1 MATTFE
7 QKKKQENL
15 ARIEQLKKNHRD
27 RLAKTTPAQAV
38 VNNAKRQTQQKT
50 DKLYVPATVS
60 KQENKKRDRLNY
72 IVNPN
77 YRQTANMGI
86 NNPYK
91 QLDYMTDEERNT
103 VTQFVAGKDYN
114 GAEKYLD
121 SIESLLNSRVAEAE
135 AGKMKEFA
143 KEHNALGLAAA
154 TMAGLYKPMGYI
166 EGLGQTLAN
175 RVTGEDTPIDYN
187 SPAFAGS
194 RLSEAAAEGITEGK
208 SGLEQFLWNAALS
221 MGNQLITMPLGG
233 GATTFMGL
241 QGAADALYDY
251 SRKGVGNARALA
263 GATGMGV
270 ISKEI
275 EDKFPNSRL
284 FGMGDD
290 ASQLLTE
297 GTLKHI
303 FKAAY
308 GEGREE
314 IAENIISN
322 VWDSALMGEKSDFST
337 LKNQLMEQG
346 LSEEEAAKQALF
358 QIYAVN
364 SAVAFAGG
372 ALSGGVLGG
381 MGSGANYYRASRLG
395 QQYND
400 ADTVNALMEA
410 AEDTRGDSVAFM
422 LAQKN
427 RAKLESKGSLS
438 NADVYRQVAA
448 NEMEFGREEAEQQRL
463 NISRLYNQATGTDG
477 DSMVINSLQKVFSG
491 GRLTNNEAEAIIN
504 DEFARQMFTGETGI
518 AIPENATMS
527 EKRRAVKS
535 RAVQIARGNAQPVT
549 FDAPAQQTAEE
560 RSTTEAVESVKRYG
574 ESGQKA
580 FMNAVKDMTGER
592 LTAAA
597 QDFEN
602 YYIAGTADLGM
613 NAVVNRGGLDRA
625 SAYAAYQSGVNDRRF
640 SRKAYDSKT
649 MARNK
654 TPGYDYKGSVNIDSR
669 TAANLDKVGKRFG
682 VKITVAD
689 SLGKGVNGRYN
700 PNKGEFVLSADSE
713 KSLDFIAVH
722 ELTHRLRQT
731 SPKEFYDMGKK
742 VLGYMQENNLLTGEV
757 ARQAKL
763 YGLQEGSIKY
773 DDMLEEV
780 VADFLGSEYDLQ
792 SIVDIMTD
800 QPKGFV
806 QHMIDFISDII
817 NTLKKAV
824 GMEVQTNR
832 LEEIRTALQGTLRAG
847 IAKNSENSYNEGSKT
862 KETGYEATDRKRN
875 AGTVEGISDAGQG
888 KHNIRTAGSE
898 QKEQGLERFSKSGER
913 GFERRKEINN
923 TEYIYKP
930 ALREETNIN
939 SRVAR
944 RWLKKIGIESDFYIG
959 EAIGKDSKET
969 SISKDDDAGTTV
981 EGFVLI
987 GANLSTKGKNAALHE
1002 AVHSLIKKNDVRVS
1016 AYVNTVNNSF
1026 DKESRPG
1033 IEMISML
1040 KAAEYTE
1047 DEYDEEIA
1055 AYFSGWIFSTHYGN
1069 NSNFCSN
1076 LIKKYSPAFKDFD
1089 AVLKTH
1095 NEMTHLLLPDEDI
1108 RDIRFSMSEPVEE
1121 TKNLIAVHN
1130 LTDEKVK
1137 KVLELGGMASPSI
1150 AVVKRGTE
1158 HSNFGSISFLFNKD
1172 TIDPQRDRR
1181 NKVYSAD
1188 AYTPTAPLVER
1199 EVNYEKRRMFNN
1211 YIADMSSKIFDGA
1224 FQTYSILGR
1233 YGVERTT
1240 QMSEEEIADKL
1251 AGVPEVK
1258 AAYIADKNIDV
1269 KPVYK
1274 AREFDRFGNDA
1285 LAAYIEKVGEQKL
1298 ASLIVG
1304 FETSEGVEISAD
1316 DMQQLKDVM
1325 AAYWG
1330 RNDHFGKSA
1339 LFRKRADKIT
1349 PARAEQFIRNAWD
1362 YYENYGADNSV
1373 FDKNA
1378 TEIAMSQAVD
1388 RTDVKRWILPKLD
1401 GVLGKAGIYNGK
1413 DRFDKYGRDRT
1424 FNQLHDEY
1432 TLENLVKALNKQKAV
1447 GEGVDYLT
1455 PQTLQAVTTKEFDS
1469 VESVKK
1475 RSKALKKVD
1484 GEELKVE
1491 SERLGEQ
1498 IDSVVTAICE
1508 INNND
1513 NYYFSSAVEEAII
1526 KAAKTSRTVNAIRKV
1541 FKGEDIHITNKEIR
1555 MIKDLY
1561 KRAEKFPTYYFEA
1574 KPQRAVG
1581 FDEVAAA
1588 VVPDDMDAD
1597 IRAQLEA
1604 QGVPVIEYKAGDEA
1618 DRLEKVNSV
1627 EDIRFSKS
1635 ETFADDLKKWQ
1646 ADGSKDKTVFILGET
1661 GDVLQGL
1668 GAMEQSIYMNGDK
1681 INTILKEHPEM
1692 TIDIISK
1699 IPDILDEPILILKSR
1714 AVESKKINTRVVIYS
1729 DVKAENG
1736 LPVLAVLDLKP
1747 VENGLYVDDMQKVNS
1762 AYTKEYNPEQF
1773 LRNSDVLYIHDNKK
1787 RTGRLFQCLGFYNAQ
1802 LMALTGSIGSISYRG
1817 NKVNIKGVPFN
1828 NIIGDIDTR
1837 FSKSWEED
1845 SGYTVSDQAV
1855 KELSKKLIGEY
1866 SANMKVTEL
1875 ADKLA
1880 VALDYMQEGFGNPDF
1895 NFDTAVNKI
1904 RSVAREMVE
1913 SASVV
1918 STEYGGE
1925 YLEVRDVIRGT
1936 KFYLD
1941 DKYKADLTSVGN
1953 YGEFHKKYFGKLPL
1967 SKKGEHVDKV
1977 YLELN
1982 EMYPGLFTDDI
1993 THPAQQLEKIAE
2005 VYDKVNVVVNPY
2017 EGYEEDVAETI
2028 TWQIYDAYFDMPS
2041 TQGETELKQMQTKL
2055 RVNRNKLKLSNAKIA
2070 SLKAEKRKL
2079 NRELLYKSQMA
2090 DYFEGQLINEVKSN
2104 KLVNEILDIATQF
2117 KTWYKGGRDV
2127 SYLKHPVLDE
2137 YIKEL
2142 GKIKWRSDIRKASAR
2157 KIMTVVSKFYTK
2169 DVLGDYY
2176 EKVVGDRISYVAG
2189 NMTTD
2194 SGEYNENPLDLR
2206 ELEALNSVMKAVKKL
2221 YWEFDTVRIDGRR
2234 QNTRELAKKEYAIL
2248 DKYGRSDVKTKFFNY
2263 LTNKVLTDGLFN
2275 VVESRVVYRAL
2286 EGFHEDGVLT
2296 KLHDDMTAGVTKAN
2310 KLRIDMLKAR
2320 DEFLKDHK
2328 DYRKRLEKEKIT
2340 FLGKEMSV
2348 GQAIT
2353 MYLTMHREEA
2363 QATLTST
2370 KVGSG
2375 LHIRDKKGNVSEIQ
2389 ALTDVQRAIKEL
2401 GKRLKKE
2408 DKEFARIARK
2418 IFNENAR
2425 DVKMAADM
2433 DILGFTNVSQSK
2445 NYIPIKRA
2453 GDQIAVAFSDVRRMV
2468 RDVASVYNLSFN
2480 KATVKHSEKG
2490 IEIFDINDLLDNH
2503 CGKVAMYAGL
2513 TKPLQNF
2520 DRVLNANITID
2531 SDGTKYG
2538 EQNLREK
2545 LNKIWKPV
2553 QKGTNSVGGF
2563 HNFHSTLMQDVQ
2575 SRGRGDSSPVVNKVK
2590 SHFASAALGAN
2601 LKEIIS
2607 QPTGYLMAYQ
2617 YLSGEAMT
2625 RGAAMAND
2633 YDSMTEYS
2641 DYAVVRDY
2649 DKGYL
2654 LSESLMDKVDGFAKR
2669 FGEQLDWA
2677 DKFTMGKLW
2686 NACRVEVEL
2695 TQGAKVGTEENYKA
2709 AAELLEKVARLTQP
2723 NYDASEKSA
2732 LQRNRNE
2739 VISSFAMFSS
2749 VQTKQLSRLAESLT
2763 KYYMYKDRAAK
2774 EPTDAHIKAVEA
2786 AKKEVARCNAGVL
2799 MMNAGYVLICT
2810 LVKAALP
2817 KKEEEK
2823 ITGAKDLTKKMA
2835 SGLLESYVGIIPLA
2849 DDVANM
2855 LIDGY
2860 DAGHFFY
2867 SSINDMAS
2875 ALRGMKNFEKDPA
2888 KALYNLAVAT
2898 GQLTGVPTRNIS
2910 NALKGM
2916 INGGASFMDTKVEYE
2931 GTKLIFKVFGGEK
2944 KASYISLLYQA
2955 LYDGDKETA
2964 KYIID
2969 DMVKRGYTKT
2979 EITQSLKKLFAE
2991 NAVVYWQEDDKENL
3005 QKVMTALNLAGL
3017 TEKSISSQIKT
3028 RQKNIIKTDRAIR
3041 KIAKKLSEYRN
3052 SDSEYKQRHRA
3063 ELQEE
3068 LDKLLAEYLA
3078 KGYSKAVVEA
3088 AIEGRME

>member
-27 RLAKTTPAQAV
+27 RLTKPTPAQAV
-38 VNNAKRQTQQKT
+38 VNKAKRQTQQKT

-77 YRQTANMGI
+77 YRQTANVGI

-103 VTQFVAGKDYN
+103 VTQFVAGKDYS

-135 AGKMKEFA
+135 AGRMKEFA
-143 KEHNALGLAAA
+143 REHNALGLAAA

-166 EGLGQTLAN
+166 EGVGQTLAN
-175 RVTGEDTPIDYN
+175 RITGEDTPIDYN

-221 MGNQLITMPLGG
+221 MGNQLATAPMR
-233 GATTFMGL
+233 GAALPFMGL

-251 SRKGVGNARALA
+251 TKKGIDPAKALL
-263 GATGMGV
+263 GASGSGAITYATERLM
-270 ISKEI
+270 
-275 EDKFPNSRL
+275 PNEL
-284 FGMGDD
+284 LLGMGDD
-290 ASQLLTE
+290 AGRVLTQ
-297 GTLKHI
+297 GTLKHMA
-303 FKAAY
+303 KAAL
-308 GEGREE
+308 GEGVEE
-314 IAENIISN
+314 IEENILGN
-322 VWDSALMGEKSDFST
+322 VWDSALMREKSDFST

-346 LSEEEAAKQALF
+346 LSEEEATKQALF

-381 MGSGANYYRASRLG
+381 IGSGANYYRASRLG

-410 AEDTRGDSVAFM
+410 AEDTRSDSEAFR

-427 RAKLESKGSLS
+427 RAKLENKGSLS

-448 NEMEFGREEAEQQRL
+448 NEMEFDREAAEQQRL
-463 NISRLYNQATGTDG
+463 NISQLYNQATGTDG
-477 DSMVINSLQKVFSG
+477 DGMVINSLQKVFSG
-491 GRLTNNEAEAIIN
+491 GQLTNNEAEAIIN

-527 EKRRAVKS
+527 EKRRAVKG

-560 RSTTEAVESVKRYG
+560 QSTAEAVESVKRYG

-597 QDFEN
+597 RDFEN
-602 YYIAGTADLGM
+602 YYMAGTADLGM

-625 SAYAAYQSGVNDRRF
+625 GAYAAYQSGVNDRRF

-649 MARNK
+649 VARNK

-669 TAANLDKVGKRFG
+669 TAANLDKIGKRFG
-682 VKITVAD
+682 VKITVVE
-689 SLGKGVNGRYN
+689 SLGKGNNGAYN
-700 PNKGEFVLSADSE
+700 LKKGEFILSAGSE
-713 KSLDFIAVH
+713 KNLDFIAVH

-742 VLGYMQENNLLTGEV
+742 ILSYMQENNLLSDDV
-757 ARQAKL
+757 ADRAERYK
-763 YGLQEGSIKY
+763 LQEGSIKY

-780 VADFLGSEYDLQ
+780 VADFLGNEYDLQ
-792 SIVDIMTD
+792 SIVDMMAD
-800 QPKGFV
+800 QPKSFV
-806 QHMIDFISDII
+806 QQMVDFISDII

-824 GMEVQTNR
+824 GMEVQTDR
-832 LEEIRTALQGTLRAG
+832 LEEIRTALQGTLKKG
-847 IAKNSENSYNEGSKT
+847 IAKNSENSYNEGRNLKENINGKQKLEKT
-862 KETGYEATDRKRN
+862 AGRLLRFERGSREPGYEGGTADNRGNAEETAGEDSDKKKNEPKYQYDLAREEEIEETAKEIREEARKFGYEIN
-875 AGTVEGISDAGQG
+875 IYSGDLISVSEGIEEVLTTQAHSLEDGTILINAKIKGDAKDITAHEVFHSELKAGNEKAIEYFDTLVFNLKNSELTYKFIDELCKAYNKAKKTDKYNYFDNPELVQG
-888 KHNIRTAGSE
+888 ELSAYFCGFLYSE
-898 QKEQGLERFSKSGER
+898 RALEVEDFCVHFKNREEVIHSCEAFISSRLENRYSYAGER
-913 GFERRKEINN
+913 
-923 TEYIYKP
+923 
-930 ALREETNIN
+930 
-939 SRVAR
+939 
-944 RWLKKIGIESDFYIG
+944 
-959 EAIGKDSKET
+959 
-969 SISKDDDAGTTV
+969 
-981 EGFVLI
+981 
-987 GANLSTKGKNAALHE
+987 
-1002 AVHSLIKKNDVRVS
+1002 
-1016 AYVNTVNNSF
+1016 
-1026 DKESRPG
+1026 
-1033 IEMISML
+1033 
-1040 KAAEYTE
+1040 AAEP
-1047 DEYDEEIA
+1047 EEA
-1055 AYFSGWIFSTHYGN
+1055 
-1069 NSNFCSN
+1069 
-1076 LIKKYSPAFKDFD
+1076 
-1089 AVLKTH
+1089 
-1095 NEMTHLLLPDEDI
+1095 
-1108 RDIRFSMSEPVEE
+1108 DIRFSMSEPVEE

-1130 LTDEKVK
+1130 LTEEKVK

-1181 NKVYSAD
+1181 NRVYSAD
-1188 AYTPTAPLVER
+1188 AYTPTTPLVER
-1199 EVNYEKRRMFNN
+1199 EVNYEKRRVFNDE
-1211 YIADMSSKIFDGA
+1211 IAELSGKIFDGA
-1224 FQTYSILGR
+1224 FRTYSILGR
-1233 YGVERTT
+1233 YGVDQTT
-1240 QMSEEEIADKL
+1240 QMSEDEIADKL

-1258 AAYIADKNIDV
+1258 AAYIADKNIEV

-1285 LAAYIEKVGEQKL
+1285 LAAYIERVGEQKL

-1304 FETSEGVEISAD
+1304 FETSEGVEISVD

-1325 AAYWG
+1325 TAYWG
-1330 RNDHFGKSA
+1330 RNDHFGKGA
-1339 LFRKRADKIT
+1339 FFRKRADKIT

-1362 YYENYGADNSV
+1362 YYENYGTDNSV
-1373 FDKNA
+1373 FDKHA
-1378 TEIAMSQAVD
+1378 TETVMSQAVD
-1388 RTDVKRWILPKLD
+1388 RADVKRWILPKLD
-1401 GVLGKAGIYNGK
+1401 GVLGNAGIYNGK
-1413 DRFDKYGRDRT
+1413 DRFDRYGRDRT

-1469 VESVKK
+1469 VERVKK

-1484 GEELKVE
+1484 SEELKAE
-1491 SERLGEQ
+1491 SEKLGEQ
-1498 IDSVVTAICE
+1498 IDGVVTAICE

-1513 NYYFSSAVEEAII
+1513 NYYFSSAVEEAVI

-1561 KRAEKFPTYYFEA
+1561 KQAEKFPTYYFEA
-1574 KPQRAVG
+1574 KPQRAVR

-1588 VVPDDMDAD
+1588 VVPDDMDAG
-1597 IRAQLEA
+1597 IRAQLEE

-1627 EDIRFSKS
+1627 EDIRFSRSATDSQGNSLSDEQQKY
-1635 ETFADDLKKWQ
+1635 FADSKVRDENGQLKVMYHGTPN
-1646 ADGSKDKTVFILGET
+1646 AGFTVFRSGTYFTENPEYASVYKNPGASSLSVKRTADNPDVYAVYLNIKKPFDTRNRKERQIFQNEYYRQWGT
-1661 GDVLQGL
+1661 GAPLMESGLPDWTDGMDLQEFIEEMEYDYDGL
-1668 GAMEQSIYMNGDK
+1668 
-1681 INTILKEHPEM
+1681 
-1692 TIDIISK
+1692 
-1699 IPDILDEPILILKSR
+1699 ILDEGSTYDYHGNLISR
-1714 AVESKKINTRVVIYS
+1714 GLSYVVFS
-1729 DVKAENG
+1729 
-1736 LPVLAVLDLKP
+1736 
-1747 VENGLYVDDMQKVNS
+1747 
-1762 AYTKEYNPEQF
+1762 PEQVK
-1773 LRNSDVLYIHDNKK
+1773 NVDNK
-1787 RTGRLFQCLGFYNAQ
+1787 TP
-1802 LMALTGSIGSISYRG
+1802 TE
-1817 NKVNIKGVPFN
+1817 NK
-1828 NIIGDIDTR
+1828 DIR
-1837 FSKSWEED
+1837 FSKSRAED

-1855 KELSKKLIGEY
+1855 KGNKKSKGKNFVIHTVSYPATMELSKKLIEEY
-1866 SANMKVTEL
+1866 ATQMGIKEL
-1875 ADKLA
+1875 TDKLSA
-1880 VALDYMQEGFGNPDF
+1880 AFDYMEEGFENNPEF
-1895 NFDTAVNKI
+1895 NYDTAINNF
-1904 RSVAREMVE
+1904 RDVAKLIVDKAAVE
-1913 SASVV
+1913 STV
-1918 STEYGGE
+1918 YNGE
-1925 YLEVRDVIRGT
+1925 FLEVKDII
-1936 KFYLD
+1936 KEQEMYISD
-1941 DKYKADLTSVGN
+1941 QYKQDLASLMGFKK
-1953 YGEFHKKYFGKLPL
+1953 YGEFNRKYIGKLKL
-1967 SKKGEHVDKV
+1967 RKDGMHVDQV
-1977 YLELN
+1977 YSELN
-1982 EMYPGLFTDDI
+1982 EMYPGLFPADVI
-1993 THPAQQLEKIAE
+1993 HPAQQMAKIAE
-2005 VYDKVNVVVNPY
+2005 VYDNVSIIVNPY
-2017 EGYEEDVAETI
+2017 EGYENEVIDTI
-2028 TWQIYDAYFDMPS
+2028 TRQIYDVYFDMPS
-2041 TQGETELKQMQTKL
+2041 TRTETEKSQLKSKL
-2055 RVNRNKLKLSNAKIA
+2055 QAIRNR
-2070 SLKAEKRKL
+2070 L
-2079 NRELLYKSQMA
+2079 NVANEQIRELQKTWNRIEHKSYKMH
-2090 DYFEGQLINEVKSN
+2090 
-2104 KLVNEILDIATQF
+2104 NEIIDIAKQF
-2117 KTWYKGGRDV
+2117 KSWKKGERDA
-2127 SYLKHPVLDE
+2127 SYLKHPVLEE

-2142 GKIKWRSDIRKASAR
+2142 GKIETRGDIRKAGTRQIISIL
-2157 KIMTVVSKFYTK
+2157 KEFYTEE
-2169 DVLGDYY
+2169 VLGEYY
-2176 EKVVGDRISYVAG
+2176 EDIVRNYIEFIADKVLVRGKINNRK
-2189 NMTTD
+2189 
-2194 SGEYNENPLDLR
+2194 LDMQ
-2206 ELEALNSVMKAVKKL
+2206 ELEAVANVMKAIKKL
-2221 YWEFDTVRIDGRR
+2221 YQEFDTVRIDGRR

-2248 DKYGRSDVKTKFFNY
+2248 DKYGRSDVKTRFFNY

-2275 VVESRVVYRAL
+2275 VVESRVVYHAL

-2320 DEFLKDHK
+2320 DEFLKKHK
-2328 DYRKRLEKEKIT
+2328 DYRKRLEKEKIK

-2363 QATLTST
+2363 QATLTSFA
-2370 KVGSG
+2370 VGSG
-2375 LHIRDKKGNVSEIQ
+2375 LIIRDKKGNVSEIQ
-2389 ALTDVQRAIKEL
+2389 AISDVQRAIEKLEKL
-2401 GKRLKKE
+2401 LTKE
-2408 DKEFARIARK
+2408 DKAFAKIARK
-2418 IFNENAR
+2418 IFNEDAR
-2425 DVKMAADM
+2425 NVKVAADM
-2433 DILGFTNVSQSK
+2433 DVLGFTNVSQSQ

-2468 RDVASVYNLSFN
+2468 RDVASVYNFSFN
-2480 KATVKHSEKG
+2480 KATVQHSEKA

-2545 LNKIWKPV
+2545 LGKIWKPV
-2553 QKGTNSVGGF
+2553 QKGTSSVGGF

-2575 SRGRGDSSPVVNKVK
+2575 SRGRGDSSPVVNKIK
-2590 SHFASAALGAN
+2590 SRFAAAQLGAN

-2633 YDSMTEYS
+2633 YDSMMKYS

-2654 LSESLMDKVDGFAKR
+2654 LSETLVDKVDEFAKR
-2669 FGEQLDWA
+2669 FGEPLDWA

-2739 VISSFAMFSS
+2739 IISSFAMFSS
-2749 VQTKQLSRLAESLT
+2749 VQTKLLSRLVESYT

-2774 EPTDAHIKAVEA
+2774 EPTDAHIKAAEA
-2786 AKKEVARCNAGVL
+2786 AKKERVRCNAAVF
-2799 MMNAGYVLICT
+2799 MMNASYVLVCT

-2823 ITGAKDLTKKMA
+2823 ITDAKDLTKKMA
-2835 SGLLESYVGIIPLA
+2835 SGLMESYVGIIPLA
-2849 DDVANM
+2849 DDAANM

-2875 ALRGMKNFEKDPA
+2875 ALRGLKNFEKDPA

-2898 GQLTGVPTRNIS
+2898 GQLTGIPTRNIS
-2910 NALKGM
+2910 NVLKGM
-2916 INGGASFMDTKVEYE
+2916 INRGASFMDTKGEYE
-2931 GTKLIFKVFGGEK
+2931 GTKLIFKAFGGEK

-2955 LYDGDKETA
+2955 LYDGDADTA
-2964 KYIID
+2964 KYIIN

-2991 NAVVYWQEDDKENL
+2991 NAVAYWQEGDKEKL

-3017 TEKSISSQIKT
+3017 TEKNISSQIKT

-3052 SDSEYKQRHRA
+3052 SDAAYKQRHRA
-3063 ELQEE
+3063 ELQED
-3068 LDKLLAEYLA
+3068 LDKLLAEYQA

-3088 AIEGRME
+3088 AIESRME